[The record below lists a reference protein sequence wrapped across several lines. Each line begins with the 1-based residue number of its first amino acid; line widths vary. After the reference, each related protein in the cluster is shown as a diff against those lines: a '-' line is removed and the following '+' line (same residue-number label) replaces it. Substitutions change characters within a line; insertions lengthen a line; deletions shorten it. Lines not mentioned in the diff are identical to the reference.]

1 MSDVTSEYGLI
12 VLKCRSCKASTLF
25 RLEIRHEADSTE
37 YVANLH
43 CAACEE
49 EDKFRKAF
57 VRSVEP
63 AVVEKQRIDPG
74 CHEANPQEVTDA
86 E

>member
-1 MSDVTSEYGLI
+1 MADVISEYGLI
-12 VLKCRSCKASTLF
+12 ALKCHGCKAPTLF

-37 YVANLH
+37 YVANLY

-49 EDKFRKAF
+49 EDRFRKAF

-63 AVVEKQRIDPG
+63 GVVEK
-74 CHEANPQEVTDA
+74 H
-86 E
+86 